1 MSDVAALAL
10 TEPQRVA
17 PANELVLSVT
27 DPGCLL
33 APRRLS
39 SSAVAVKAELAA
51 RAFIDRDKRR
61 MGMPT

>member
-1 MSDVAALAL
+1 
-10 TEPQRVA
+10 VA